1 MKSSLQTDDKKRFK
15 GFTVVE
21 LLIVI
26 VMIVILATLGATSY
40 RNQQKLARDTIRK
53 NDVVRIAEAIEL
65 YAADKNN
72 LMGTGSGCGN
82 SGNGNGWIAYTDPAS
97 YPKSIETC
105 LMEIGLLEDG
115 AKDPRGPNAGTSPT
129 NQNYGYM
136 KYNCTIGGV
145 EKSYV
150 FAKLE
155 TRPQGDVIND
165 PNVCSNTAV
174 DTSWG
179 MNYYVEVK

>member
-1 MKSSLQTDDKKRFK
+1 MNAALISHKSKLR

-26 VMIVILATLGATSY
+26 VLIVVLATVTSVAY

-53 NDVVRIAEAIEL
+53 NDVARIAEAIEL

-82 SGNGNGWIAYTDPAS
+82 AGNGNGYVAYTDPTN

-115 AKDPRGPNAGTSPT
+115 AKDPKGPNSGTSPA
-129 NQNYGYM
+129 NQNYAYM
-136 KYNCTIGGV
+136 KYNCTVGGV
-145 EKSYV
+145 DKSYV

-155 TRPQGDVIND
+155 TLPQGDVITD
-165 PNVCSNTAV
+165 ANVCNNAAV

-179 MNYYVEVK
+179 MNYYTEVK